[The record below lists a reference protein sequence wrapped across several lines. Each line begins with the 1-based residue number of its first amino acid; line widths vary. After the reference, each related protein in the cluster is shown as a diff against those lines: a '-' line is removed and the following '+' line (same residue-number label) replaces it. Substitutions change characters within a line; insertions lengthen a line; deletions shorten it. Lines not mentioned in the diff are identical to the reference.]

1 MAWPPIADVGQK
13 EDAFMMC
20 SVCVATYKR
29 PDLLNGLLTSLTD
42 QRLSHDVILEVI
54 VVDNDASGAAEPVV
68 RKYYHQQSHINFQYV
83 LQPIKNISLARNTAV
98 AHGNGEYM
106 LFIDDD
112 EIASPDW
119 VMTLVGACA
128 KHGADGVFGPAF
140 PMFGPDTPG
149 WLRDNA
155 GRFVGAMPR
164 AETGATADATWTS
177 NCLLKAELLKST
189 PGPFDP
195 EYGITGGEDT
205 ELFDRLK
212 RRGARFIYCNEA
224 FVFEHWPEERT
235 RPSYFL
241 RLSFRG
247 GNGHTRRTIS
257 ASKRPWWVRALMV
270 SKAIVYGLIS
280 TGLVLGSFPSKA
292 WRIYWTTRLAS
303 NAGRLLAV
311 VGYHYKGYK

>member
-1 MAWPPIADVGQK
+1 MR
-13 EDAFMMC
+13 C

-29 PDLLNGLLTSLTD
+29 PQMLERLLTSLTD
-42 QRLSHDVILEVI
+42 QRLAHDVTLEVI

-68 RKYYHQQSHINFQYV
+68 RKYYDQKSHISFQYF

-98 AHGNGEYM
+98 AHATGEYV

-119 VMTLVGACA
+119 VVTLVSACA
-128 KHGADGVFGPAF
+128 EHCADGVFGPAF
-140 PMFGPDTPG
+140 PIFGPDTPG

-155 GRFVGAMPR
+155 SRFVGAIPR
-164 AETGATADATWTS
+164 AKTGASADATWTS
-177 NCLLKAELLKST
+177 NCLLKADLLKSES
-189 PGPFDP
+189 GPFDP

-212 RRGARFIYCNEA
+212 RRGARFVYCNEA
-224 FVFEHWPEERT
+224 PVFEHWPDERT
-235 RPSYFL
+235 RMSYFL

-257 ASKRPWWVRALMV
+257 ASKKPLWVRAFMV
-270 SKAIVYGLIS
+270 CKALGYGLIS
-280 TGLVLGSFPSKA
+280 TALVLGSFPSKA
-292 WRIYWTTRLAS
+292 SRIYWSTRLAS